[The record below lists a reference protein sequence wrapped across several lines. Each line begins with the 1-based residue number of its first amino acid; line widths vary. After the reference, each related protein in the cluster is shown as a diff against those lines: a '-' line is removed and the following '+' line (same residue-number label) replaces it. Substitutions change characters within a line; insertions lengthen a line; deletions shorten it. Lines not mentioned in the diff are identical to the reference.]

1 MTTTTSLG
9 AVPLLGGVVLALTPP
24 STKNPLRAMVVIG
37 GFLQRLR
44 SSTSL
49 GITMKSKLLCHLGDK
64 LGNDNIR
71 DRDGW
76 DHGNGTGA
84 QHVETHSLSLCTM
97 VHYSTLSL

>member
-1 MTTTTSLG
+1 MVVVRDGCVGLCSGIAGESLARPWAGMTTTTSLG

-49 GITMKSKLLCHLGDK
+49 GCLTRPSQTWFRSLL
-64 LGNDNIR
+64 
-71 DRDGW
+71 
-76 DHGNGTGA
+76 HGGCS
-84 QHVETHSLSLCTM
+84 SLLFGYC
-97 VHYSTLSL
+97 